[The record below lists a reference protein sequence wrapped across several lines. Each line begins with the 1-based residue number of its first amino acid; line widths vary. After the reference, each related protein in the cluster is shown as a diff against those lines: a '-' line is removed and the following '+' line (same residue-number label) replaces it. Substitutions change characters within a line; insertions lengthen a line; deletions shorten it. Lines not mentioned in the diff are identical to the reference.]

1 MMVLISMT
9 LQVAPC
15 TLAPPPSSQGS
26 AAPTSLLHQRWEDPE
41 TRTLLTMMHRIGFG
55 LVSSTNPLASGSEAG
70 NPHLGF
76 YQEMD
81 NLDMLCDW
89 QLFVAAKLDA
99 DVPGTW
105 KSRGSWSRPS
115 FHACSAPTSLRQ
127 ITTNIN
133 LSLFRLQSPEI
144 WFYHISISFN
154 FFQFE
159 DFPNFSK
166 WRKLL

>member
-1 MMVLISMT
+1 MH
-9 LQVAPC
+9 PC
-15 TLAPPPSSQGS
+15 SSSFFPRFSCSLLPPPPKVGISWDEKF
-26 AAPTSLLHQRWEDPE
+26 SL
-41 TRTLLTMMHRIGFG
+41 RTVLTMMHRIGFG
-55 LVSSTNPLASGSEAG
+55 LASFTGPLASGSEAG
-70 NPHLGF
+70 HLYLGF
-76 YQEMD
+76 YQ
-81 NLDMLCDW
+81 DMANWAMLSDW

-105 KSRGSWSRPS
+105 ESRGSWSRPS

-133 LSLFRLQSPEI
+133 LALFRLQSPEI